1 MMTCKRSLILMGE
14 RDWLTQSMTLTGEVD
29 VFPVYQKIHG
39 FKKILFK
46 LSYKFNIGNK
56 SRWYNPEWSKRLSS
70 YGKIILF
77 DVFDDDDIAKYIRAK
92 APNSRLI
99 IYYYNIIKRVELLR
113 KIKKIDC
120 EIWSFDRNDC
130 GKYNLFYNPQFYFHK
145 LGFLNDNLRD
155 FDYKSDIF
163 FVGKD
168 KKRLTQLKR
177 LDVQFRNEGI
187 RTKFIV
193 VGDRKE
199 RYTSEQK
206 DYLSNSISYAEC
218 VEYVKNTKCVLDI
231 VQKGQK
237 GMTLRIVEAM
247 FFNKKLITNNDDI
260 LYMDFYNSQNIY
272 VLGHDTRS
280 IKNFIFNKP
289 AQWPKKIIRKYSFE
303 NWLANFD
310 NKEG

>member
-206 DYLSNSISYAEC
+206 DYLTQTSH
-218 VEYVKNTKCVLDI
+218 T
-231 VQKGQK
+231 
-237 GMTLRIVEAM
+237 
-247 FFNKKLITNNDDI
+247 
-260 LYMDFYNSQNIY
+260 
-272 VLGHDTRS
+272 
-280 IKNFIFNKP
+280 
-289 AQWPKKIIRKYSFE
+289 
-303 NWLANFD
+303 
-310 NKEG
+310 